1 MFIFRLGYFVL
12 TLLMLIVELLIAL
25 YVHDRIIR
33 PYIGDVLVV
42 ILIYCFCRSF
52 LRVPVKPLAF
62 GVLLFA
68 FLIELLQYF
77 QIVRVLGLQDS
88 KIARTVIGV
97 GFEWLDLVAYT
108 VGFVLVL
115 VVEKWRKQR

>member
-1 MFIFRLGYFVL
+1 MFIFRLGYFLL
-12 TLLMLIVELLIAL
+12 TLILFIVEVLIAL

-52 LRVPVKPLAF
+52 LRVPVRPLAVC
-62 GVLLFA
+62 VLLFA
-68 FLIELLQYF
+68 FLIEVLQYF

-97 GFEWLDLVAYT
+97 GFEWLDLAAYS
-108 VGFVLVL
+108 VGIVLVL
-115 VVEKWRKQR
+115 LIEKSREK